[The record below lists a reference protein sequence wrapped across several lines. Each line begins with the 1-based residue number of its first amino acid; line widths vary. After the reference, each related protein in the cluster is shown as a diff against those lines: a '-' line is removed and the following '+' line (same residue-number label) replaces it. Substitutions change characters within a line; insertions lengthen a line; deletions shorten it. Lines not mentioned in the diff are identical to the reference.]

1 MAAPDWQTW
10 AQQADQLYVRKMWD
24 EAAALAERAL
34 QQNSRC
40 ALAHEVL
47 GLVLYAKHRPEE
59 AIVRLNQALA
69 LRPGLV
75 RSHLTVG
82 HCYHDLDDL
91 DRALHHF
98 ETVLILQPNHAAAH
112 FSRATVLLKQ
122 GRYREG
128 WLEYEWRALAGI
140 VRWPEVPVPRWDGS
154 PLAGRSI
161 FIHKEQGI
169 GDVLFF
175 VRLLPALKRQGARVV
190 FACHKALHP
199 LLRPLTC
206 VDEWFPIDEPGQIRF
221 ETYSSLLSLPFLL
234 GVEEA
239 TIPREVPYITADPER
254 VERWRPRIAALPG
267 FKVGLCW
274 QGSPTYADDPLRSIP
289 LAQYAPL
296 AAVPGVT
303 LVSLQ
308 KGAGTEQIGPN
319 RERVPLVVFDDLDRD
334 AALVDTAAIM
344 QHLDLVVTSDT
355 SIPHLAGALGR
366 PVWVMLHM
374 GCEWRFQVGR
384 SDSPWY
390 PTMRLFRQKAFRDWP
405 GVFAEVAAAL
415 RTLVEHAGRAGSVS
429 DRS

>member
-1 MAAPDWQTW
+1 MAVPDWQTW
-10 AQQADQLYVRKMWD
+10 AQQADQLYVQKKWD
-24 EAAALAERAL
+24 EAADLAGRAL
-34 QQNSRC
+34 EQNSRC

-47 GLVLYAKHRPEE
+47 GLVLYAKHRPGE
-59 AIVRLNQALA
+59 AIVRLNRALA

-75 RSHLTVG
+75 RSHHTLG
-82 HCYHDLDDL
+82 HSYQHLDDL

-98 ETVLILQPNHAAAH
+98 EKVLFLQPNHATAH
-112 FSRATVLLKQ
+112 FSRGAVLLKQ

-128 WLEYEWRALAGI
+128 WLEYEWRALAGL
-140 VRWPEVPVPRWDGS
+140 VRWPEVPLPRWDGS
-154 PLAGRSI
+154 PLEGRSI
-161 FIHKEQGI
+161 LVHTEQGI
-169 GDVLFF
+169 GDVLLFLRF
-175 VRLLPALKRQGARVV
+175 LPALQRQGGRVV
-190 FACHKALHP
+190 FACQKPLHA

-239 TIPREVPYITADPER
+239 TIPREVPYITADPQR

-289 LAQYAPL
+289 LAQFAPL
-296 AAVPGVT
+296 AAIPGVT
-303 LVSLQ
+303 LISLQ
-308 KGAGTEQIGPN
+308 KGTGTEQIGPN
-319 RERVPLVVFDDLDRD
+319 REQVPLVVFDDLDRD

-344 QHLDLVVTSDT
+344 QHLDLVLSPDT
-355 SIPHLAGALGR
+355 FGTHLAGALGR
-366 PVWVMLHM
+366 PTWGLLGT
-374 GCEWRFQVGR
+374 GCDWRWQIGR

-390 PTMRLFRQKAFRDWP
+390 PTVRLFRQKSFGDWA

-415 RTLVEHAGRAGSVS
+415 RAEVAARAG
-429 DRS
+429 